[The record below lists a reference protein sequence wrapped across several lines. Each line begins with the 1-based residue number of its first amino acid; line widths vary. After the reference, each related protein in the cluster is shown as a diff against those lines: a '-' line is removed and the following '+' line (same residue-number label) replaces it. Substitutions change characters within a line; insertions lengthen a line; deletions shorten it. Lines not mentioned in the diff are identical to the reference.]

1 VVMGV
6 AGSGKTTVGR
16 LLAARLGVPF
26 VDADDYHSA
35 SAVARMHAGRPLDDT
50 MRELWLARVN
60 DALRGLS
67 GGFVLAC
74 SALKRVYRDTLR
86 AANDG
91 LVFVDLDVSVDV
103 LRARL
108 VARRGHFAGAELL
121 SSQLATLELGD
132 DIVTVAADGP
142 PEIVVAHVL
151 EAVAPTVP

>member
-1 VVMGV
+1 MGV

-35 SAVARMHAGRPLDDT
+35 IAVAEMRAGRPLDDAT
-50 MRELWLARVN
+50 RDLWLDRVN
-60 DALRGLS
+60 EALRALS

-74 SALKRVYRDTLR
+74 SALKRGYRDTLR

-91 LVFVDLDVSVDV
+91 LVFVDLGVSADV

-108 VARRGHFAGAELL
+108 VARRGHFAGADLL
-121 SSQLATLELGD
+121 PSQLATLERGD

-151 EAVAPTVP
+151 EAVARAVP